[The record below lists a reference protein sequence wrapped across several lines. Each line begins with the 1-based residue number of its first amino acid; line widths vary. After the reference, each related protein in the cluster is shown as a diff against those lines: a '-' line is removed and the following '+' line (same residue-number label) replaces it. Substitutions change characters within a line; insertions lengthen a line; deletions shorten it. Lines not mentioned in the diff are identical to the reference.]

1 MGKGPWSLIGWT
13 WSWRSSLPSL
23 ASVALVEASPLSAKQ
38 PLVGFCLHR
47 PTPAFLDGITSRLLA
62 QPALWAEP
70 VFLPLSL
77 LTTIFGL
84 QRRYFK
90 MASNEKI
97 IVEKLV
103 RLVETSNF
111 GFWIISIRG
120 HMQFLG
126 SNQKSWNRG

>member
-1 MGKGPWSLIGWT
+1 
-13 WSWRSSLPSL
+13 
-23 ASVALVEASPLSAKQ
+23 V
-38 PLVGFCLHR
+38 
-47 PTPAFLDGITSRLLA
+47 
-62 QPALWAEP
+62 
-70 VFLPLSL
+70 
-77 LTTIFGL
+77 LTTVFGL
-84 QRRYFK
+84 QRRYLK

-97 IVEKLV
+97 IVEKVV